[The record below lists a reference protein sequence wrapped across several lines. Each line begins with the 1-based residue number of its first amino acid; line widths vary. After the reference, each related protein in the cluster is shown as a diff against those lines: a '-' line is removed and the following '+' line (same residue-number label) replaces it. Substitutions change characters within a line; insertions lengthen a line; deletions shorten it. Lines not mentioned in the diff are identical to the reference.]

1 MVTYSV
7 GGNPE
12 MQTAPLQF
20 GYDRLGHRNT
30 IKTYLPGTNAT
41 WILSLPSPPPMSS
54 TLSQTY
60 NDLGEPET
68 EPWSGGLLAGR
79 SVTTVEGNSLWNV
92 GFQRRGM
99 IDYGT

>member
-12 MQTAPLQF
+12 MQKASIRF
-20 GYDRLGHRNT
+20 GYDRLGRRNT
-30 IKTYLPGTNAT
+30 IKAYLPGTNAA
-41 WILSLPSPPPMSS
+41 WILSLPSPPPVS
-54 TLSQTY
+54 TLFQTY

-68 EPWSGGLLAGR
+68 EPWSGGSLAGR
-79 SVTTVEGNSLWNV
+79 SVTTVEGNSPWNV